1 MEWDV
6 NHSGSDEIDQRI
18 RERSV
23 WRLSRLRAL
32 APPGLNS
39 DDGADLVVACLMGE
53 LDFAER
59 FQEWRQVHPRNDRDS
74 PCGGHI
80 IRRPGCPRSDPKL
93 RRCLPWRA
101 LLIGGTRST
110 QSPSCHRSSLV
121 PSGIA
126 GIVADSCWASR
137 PVPDSNRLKKA
148 ADCSR
153 GDERHPGARNS
164 AVNLGASRR

>member
-18 RERSV
+18 REMSV

-32 APPGLNS
+32 APPGLDS

-59 FQEWRQVHPRNDRDS
+59 FQERGQVHPENDRDS
-74 PCGGHI
+74 PCGGHT

-93 RRCLPWRA
+93 RWYLPWRA
-101 LLIGGTRST
+101 FA
-110 QSPSCHRSSLV
+110 HRRHRGR
-121 PSGIA
+121 P
-126 GIVADSCWASR
+126 SR
-137 PVPDSNRLKKA
+137 PAPRATYK
-148 ADCSR
+148 
-153 GDERHPGARNS
+153 G
-164 AVNLGASRR
+164 RRYI

>member
-1 MEWDV
+1 MERDV
-6 NHSGSDEIDQRI
+6 NHSGSNEMDQRI
-18 RERSV
+18 REMSV

-32 APPGLNS
+32 APPSLDS
-39 DDGADLVVACLMGE
+39 DDGADLVVACLLSE
-53 LDFAER
+53 LDS
-59 FQEWRQVHPRNDRDS
+59 PR
-74 PCGGHI
+74 
-80 IRRPGCPRSDPKL
+80 
-93 RRCLPWRA
+93 A
-101 LLIGGTRST
+101 
-110 QSPSCHRSSLV
+110 SL
-121 PSGIA
+121 PSGMA